1 MSFEF
6 LGGLLFGSHALLM
19 TVDEAFHRRRGLSTW
34 ERWGHPLDTL
44 TVLIVILFALMS
56 EYTQTNIWIY
66 GLLSVLSSLFVT
78 KDEWIHQQECGP
90 VEHWLH
96 SLLFIL
102 HPLIFL
108 LVYKFWS
115 EGNFPGWFS
124 LVPFLIMSFG
134 LYQLLY
140 WNFFRRKYDR

>member
-1 MSFEF
+1 MNLEI

-19 TVDEAFHRRRGLSTW
+19 GVDETFHLRRGLKTW

-44 TVLIVILFALMS
+44 TVLITILFAL
-56 EYTQTNIWIY
+56 TQEFTTLNLWIY
-66 GLLSVLSSLFVT
+66 GALGVFSTLFVT
-78 KDEWIHQQECGP
+78 KDEWIHKQDCGA

-108 LVYKFWS
+108 IVYAYWS
-115 EGNFPGWFS
+115 EGRFPEWFN
-124 LVPFLIMSFG
+124 LIPFLILGFG
-134 LYQLLY
+134 LYQLVF
-140 WNFFRRKYDR
+140 WNFFRRNP